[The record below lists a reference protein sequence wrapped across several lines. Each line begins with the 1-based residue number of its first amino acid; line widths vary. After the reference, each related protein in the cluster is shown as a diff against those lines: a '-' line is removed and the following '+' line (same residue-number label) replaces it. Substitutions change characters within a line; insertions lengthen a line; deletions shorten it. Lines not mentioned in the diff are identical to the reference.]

1 MGDGASLRLLANLS
15 DQITAHKQSQLS
27 DTGIWGGDAG
37 DTIAPWSVFWH
48 IGAR

>member
-15 DQITAHKQSQLS
+15 DRAIARK
-27 DTGIWGGDAG
+27 TGELTGTQIWGGDIT
-37 DTIAPWSVFWH
+37 DSIAPWSVFWH